1 MITQERK
8 IMDLCKQV
16 IPYFEKTF
24 FNRYIQDY
32 KDYLWYKW
40 DRQREIQDWQTNVV
54 FPLISWMVDTM
65 YASIYDSKFKF
76 TLTWDWIKWTDKLL
90 NHAFDYDSKWKQS
103 LMDAAKECIITWK
116 WFLEP
121 YFMYYKEKK
130 VVRWKNY
137 GKVIKRPVVD
147 YVSIFDVFYDYN
159 WLVEESPFII
169 KRSILSKQGIL
180 KRYWVK
186 LWWNANAI
194 IDAITSSDVLEQ
206 YSQYDIN
213 RVKHIIAYE
222 EMIKNSKTSIITIVP
237 TFREQWYAEQ
247 DTIDSRNNVFA
258 IDYKKNAVYEV
269 IEHND
274 DTTTTVLVDWKL
286 LFSKPRVLWLS
297 WPLIQSFSFNQ
308 IPWTSDSLW
317 ISSMNKDNQMV
328 SNSLFNIY
336 LDNLK
341 MQIAPM
347 FESVGWLNSFLGNKN
362 KIEYAPYKVVP
373 TNTPWSLR
381 KVDLWIWWFEP
392 VNAIQFMST
401 VSRERVGIN
410 EYVMWVQWKVERIAW
425 WVDMLFN
432 QFKSR
437 LMPLTNSINTWMGRI
452 AKIILLMY
460 ATYYKES
467 ELKELWLEDTLDM
480 VKFLDEKNVKFQL
493 SSLNLLENEEKLEY
507 LNNNLMNLAW
517 LRQDETWKPTINIQE
532 LVKALLTK
540 EIDTDAILTP
550 KEMPAQQFNPQW
562 WLSWWG
568 WFPQQWWQA
577 ELPKE
582 DIYAWLANL

>member
-1 MITQERK
+1 MMTVEK
-8 IMDLCKQV
+8 KVMDLCKQT

-32 KDYLWYKW
+32 KDYLWYKA

-90 NHAFDYDSKWKQS
+90 NHAFDYEWKWKQA

-130 VVRWKNY
+130 VVRGKNY
-137 GKVIKRPVVD
+137 WRIIKRPVVD

-159 WLVEESPFII
+159 GTVEDSPFII

-180 KRYWVK
+180 KRYWAK
-186 LWWNANAI
+186 LWWNANTI
-194 IDAITSSDVLEQ
+194 IEAITSSDVVEQ
-206 YSQYDIN
+206 YSQFDIN

-222 EMIKNSKTSIITIVP
+222 EMIKNSKTPLITMIP
-237 TFREQWYAEQ
+237 THREQWYAEQ

-258 IDYKKNAVYEV
+258 VDFKKNAVYEV

-274 DTTTTVLVDWKL
+274 DTTTTVLVDGKL

-347 FESVGWLNSFLGNKN
+347 FESVWWMNSFLWNKN
-362 KIEYAPYKVVP
+362 KIEYSPYKVVP

-381 KVDLWIWWFEP
+381 KVELWIGWFEP

-410 EYVMWVQWKVERIAW
+410 EYVMWVQGKVERVAW

-467 ELKELWLEDTLDM
+467 ELKELWLEDSLDM
-480 VKFLDEKNVKFQL
+480 NRFLDERNIKFQL
-493 SSLNLLENEEKLEY
+493 SSLSLLENEEKLEY

-517 LRQDETWKPTINIQE
+517 LRQDETGTPTINTQE

-540 EIDTDAILTP
+540 EIDVDAILTP
-550 KEMPAQQFNPQW
+550 KEMPQQQINQW
-562 WLSWWG
+562 W
-568 WFPQQWWQA
+568 FPPEQWWQTP
-577 ELPKE
+577 LPEE

>member
-1 MITQERK
+1 MMTVEK
-8 IMDLCKQV
+8 KVMDLCRQT

-32 KDYLWYKW
+32 KDYLGYKA

-90 NHAFDYDSKWKQS
+90 NHAFDYEWKGKQA

-130 VVRWKNY
+130 VVRGKNY
-137 GKVIKRPVVD
+137 WRIIKRPVVD

-159 WLVEESPFII
+159 GTVEDSPFII
-169 KRSILSKQGIL
+169 KRSILSKQGII
-180 KRYWVK
+180 KRYWAK

-194 IDAITSSDVLEQ
+194 VEAITSSDVVEQ

-222 EMIKNSKTSIITIVP
+222 EMIKNSKTPLITMIP
-237 TFREQWYAEQ
+237 TYREQWYSEQ

-258 IDYKKNAVYEV
+258 VDFKKNAVYEV

-274 DTTTTVLVDWKL
+274 DTTTTVLVDGKL
-286 LFSKPRVLWLS
+286 LFSKPRTLWLS

-347 FESVGWLNSFLGNKN
+347 FESVWWMNSFLWNKN
-362 KIEYAPYKVVP
+362 KIEYSPYKVVP

-381 KVDLWIWWFEP
+381 KVELWIWWFEP

-410 EYVMWVQWKVERIAW
+410 EYVMWVQGKVERVAW

-467 ELKELWLEDTLDM
+467 ELKELWLEDSLDM
-480 VKFLDEKNVKFQL
+480 NRFLDERNIKFQL
-493 SSLNLLENEEKLEY
+493 SSLSLLENEEKLEY

-517 LRQDETWKPTINIQE
+517 LRQDETWAPTINTQE

-540 EIDTDAILTP
+540 EIDIDAILTP
-550 KEMPAQQFNPQW
+550 KEIQQQQFNQW
-562 WLSWWG
+562 W
-568 WFPQQWWQA
+568 FPPEQWWQTQLH
-577 ELPKE
+577 EE
-582 DIYAWLANL
+582 DIYQWLANL

>member
-1 MITQERK
+1 MMTVEK
-8 IMDLCKQV
+8 KVMDLCKQT

-32 KDYLWYKW
+32 KDYLWYKA

-90 NHAFDYDSKWKQS
+90 NHAFDYEWKGKQA
-103 LMDAAKECIITWK
+103 LMDAAKECIITGK

-130 VVRWKNY
+130 VVRGKNY
-137 GKVIKRPVVD
+137 WRVIKRPVVD

-159 WLVEESPFII
+159 GTVEESPFII
-169 KRSILSKQGIL
+169 KRSILSKQGII

-194 IDAITSSDVLEQ
+194 VEAITSSDVVEQ

-222 EMIKNSKTSIITIVP
+222 EMIKNSKTPLITMIP
-237 TFREQWYAEQ
+237 TFRDRWYSEQ

-258 IDYKKNAVYEV
+258 VDFKKNAVYEV

-274 DTTTTVLVDWKL
+274 DTTTTVLVDGKL
-286 LFSKPRVLWLS
+286 LFSKPRTLWLS

-317 ISSMNKDNQMV
+317 ISSMNRDNQMV

-347 FESVGWLNSFLGNKN
+347 FESVWWMNSFLGNKN
-362 KIEYAPYKVVP
+362 KIEYSPYKVVP

-381 KVDLWIWWFEP
+381 KVDLWIGWFEP

-410 EYVMWVQWKVERIAW
+410 EYVMWVQGKVERVAW

-437 LMPLTNSINTWMGRI
+437 LMPLTNSINTGMWRI

-460 ATYYKES
+460 ATYYKEA
-467 ELKELWLEDTLDM
+467 ELQELGLEDSLDIA
-480 VKFLDEKNVKFQL
+480 KFLDEKNVKFQL

-507 LNNNLMNLAW
+507 LNANLMNLAW
-517 LRQDETWKPTINIQE
+517 LRQDETWAPTINTQE

-540 EIDTDAILTP
+540 EIDIDAILTP
-550 KEMPAQQFNPQW
+550 KEIPQQQFNQW
-562 WLSWWG
+562 
-568 WFPQQWWQA
+568 WFPQQQWWQPP
-577 ELPKE
+577 LPEE
-582 DIYAWLANL
+582 DIYQWLANL

>member
-1 MITQERK
+1 MMTVEK
-8 IMDLCKQV
+8 KVMDLCKQT
-16 IPYFEKTF
+16 IPYFENTF

-32 KDYLWYKW
+32 KDYLGYKA

-90 NHAFDYDSKWKQS
+90 NHAFDYEWKGKQA

-130 VVRWKNY
+130 VVRGKNY
-137 GKVIKRPVVD
+137 WRIIKRPVVD

-159 WLVEESPFII
+159 GTVEDSPFII
-169 KRSILSKQGIL
+169 KRSILSKQGII
-180 KRYWVK
+180 KRYWAK

-194 IDAITSSDVLEQ
+194 VEAITSSDVVEQ

-222 EMIKNSKTSIITIVP
+222 EMIKNSKTPLITMIP
-237 TFREQWYAEQ
+237 TYREQWYSEQ

-258 IDYKKNAVYEV
+258 VDFKKNAVYEV

-274 DTTTTVLVDWKL
+274 DTTTTVLVDGKL
-286 LFSKPRVLWLS
+286 LFSKPRTLWLS

-347 FESVGWLNSFLGNKN
+347 FESVWWMNSFLWNKN
-362 KIEYAPYKVVP
+362 KIEYSPYKVVP

-381 KVDLWIWWFEP
+381 KVELWIWWFEP

-410 EYVMWVQWKVERIAW
+410 EYVMWVQGKVERVAW

-467 ELKELWLEDTLDM
+467 ELKELWLEDSLDM
-480 VKFLDEKNVKFQL
+480 NRFLDERNIKFQL
-493 SSLNLLENEEKLEY
+493 SSLSLLENEEKLEY

-517 LRQDETWKPTINIQE
+517 LRQDETWAPTINTQE

-540 EIDTDAILTP
+540 EIDIDAILTP
-550 KEMPAQQFNPQW
+550 KEIQQQQFNQW
-562 WLSWWG
+562 W
-568 WFPQQWWQA
+568 FPPEQWWQTQLH
-577 ELPKE
+577 EE
-582 DIYAWLANL
+582 DIYQWLANL

>member
-1 MITQERK
+1 MMTVEK
-8 IMDLCKQV
+8 KVMDLCRQT

-32 KDYLWYKW
+32 KDYLWYKA

-90 NHAFDYDSKWKQS
+90 NHAFDYEWKWKQA

-130 VVRWKNY
+130 VVRGKNY
-137 GKVIKRPVVD
+137 WRIIKRPVVD

-159 WLVEESPFII
+159 GTVEDSPFII
-169 KRSILSKQGIL
+169 KRSILSKQGII
-180 KRYWVK
+180 KRYWAK

-194 IDAITSSDVLEQ
+194 VEAITSSDVVEQ

-222 EMIKNSKTSIITIVP
+222 EMIKNSKTPLITMIP
-237 TFREQWYAEQ
+237 TYREQWYSEQ

-258 IDYKKNAVYEV
+258 VDFKKNAVYEV

-274 DTTTTVLVDWKL
+274 DTTTTVLVDGKL
-286 LFSKPRVLWLS
+286 LFSKPRTLWLS

-347 FESVGWLNSFLGNKN
+347 FESVWWMNSFLWNKN
-362 KIEYAPYKVVP
+362 KIEYSPYKVVP

-381 KVDLWIWWFEP
+381 KVELWIWWFEP

-410 EYVMWVQWKVERIAW
+410 EYVMWVQGKVERVAW

-467 ELKELWLEDTLDM
+467 ELKELWLEDSLDM
-480 VKFLDEKNVKFQL
+480 NRFLDERNIKFQL
-493 SSLNLLENEEKLEY
+493 SSLSLLENEEKLEY

-517 LRQDETWKPTINIQE
+517 LRQDETWAPTINTQE

-540 EIDTDAILTP
+540 EIDIDAILTP
-550 KEMPAQQFNPQW
+550 KEIQQQQFNQW
-562 WLSWWG
+562 W
-568 WFPQQWWQA
+568 FPPEQWWQTQLH
-577 ELPKE
+577 EE
-582 DIYAWLANL
+582 DIYQWLANL